1 MIKRKEILPEAR
13 DVLHLE
19 PLFVRMV
26 LVLMMECGGDRVV
39 SVNNNSQCNNNKQ
52 REKKLT

>member
-39 SVNNNSQCNNNKQ
+39 SVNNNS
-52 REKKLT
+52 